1 MAKGIQLQYWFVLLE
16 IMKYKERLAMNDF
29 WKTRSNTKDKYV
41 FCEDDEVSVYC
52 LGAIAYYVDNNIST
66 NVLKIAHC
74 ILDDSL
80 DFNYLYG
87 FYKIVIYDKVKD
99 NYFFWGDNAGS
110 QRFFVDYTK
119 VIFADSLLALRNW
132 RKADLKP
139 CYSAIALLLQE
150 NGALTD
156 ETLVEGIK
164 ITDTEK
170 YYTFNKLGIKEYD
183 KGLLNFT
190 ENKGRTLSEIMDI
203 ELEIVKDAS
212 FCAVC
217 TGGMDSRTIL
227 AHLSYAK
234 KTPALIVT
242 GHKGNPDIEVAKEVA
257 DALRLP
263 LTIKD
268 PSKKSQDWIQEAFVF
283 SDGIYDTVLS
293 YRHYQK
299 GLWAYENGF
308 RYEFGGVGG
317 EFYKNTYCQMFRQR
331 LLGKKVTAELLYQ
344 ALIGYAIHCPSWA
357 GPELMKAYDETKDVV
372 MPIIEERM
380 EKGLLP
386 SCNRIGLRILQ
397 GKYCSI
403 TNNIAEFCVK
413 IDPLMERDVIAAVN
427 NISPLKLAMGVW
439 QRREIKRFCP
449 KLSNIKTDQGY
460 SCSMNFFKLTKE
472 RFQRLFFVLGRIVLR
487 IRRLLRLPYVD
498 RCENYWNNDYIEASK
513 TNEYEESIEICK
525 KLGLINDKLT
535 KDDIPLAS
543 VGNILQI
550 GMFFKGSI

>member
-1 MAKGIQLQYWFVLLE
+1 MQRIDDWYNNMHLSDFLSIQNQIFQSYSFSENEDLEVYHRGNIAYLLE
-16 IMKYKERLAMNDF
+16 NRYCFDVLEMARLA
-29 WKTRSNTKDKYV
+29 V
-41 FCEDDEVSVYC
+41 AGE
-52 LGAIAYYVDNNIST
+52 
-66 NVLKIAHC
+66 
-74 ILDDSL
+74 L
-80 DFNYLYG
+80 DFNELYG
-87 FYKIVIYDKVKD
+87 FYKIVVYDKNTQD
-99 NYFFWGDNAGS
+99 FIFWGDNAGS
-110 QRFFVDYTK
+110 QRFFIDKKYH
-119 VIFADSLLALRNW
+119 IFADSLLKIREWRNG
-132 RKADLKP
+132 DIEP
-139 CYSAIALLLQE
+139 CYNSIALLIQE
-150 NGALTD
+150 NGILTN
-156 ETLVEGIK
+156 ETILKDVYLS
-164 ITDTEK
+164 DSEK
-170 YYTFNKLGIKEYD
+170 YYIFGNKRIEECTKQLKSFS
-183 KGLLNFT
+183 N
-190 ENKGRTLSEIMDI
+190 NKGKSLAEVMHIQLDS
-203 ELEIVKDAS
+203 IVHTP

-268 PSKKSQDWIQEAFVF
+268 PSKKSQDWIQEAFLF

-472 RFQRLFFVLGRIVLR
+472 RFQRLFFVFGRIALR
-487 IRRLLRLPYVD
+487 IRRLLRLPCVD

-525 KLGLINDKLT
+525 KLGLIKDEAT